1 MSGRDVAWT
10 TAAAT
15 GLGCTVAAVLAA
27 WLLLTNPLAVTTA
40 VTAHDPGVLVQ
51 TAAGAL
57 RDLAARLLQ

>member
-1 MSGRDVAWT
+1 MSGREAAWT

-40 VTAHDPGVLVQ
+40 ITAHDPIVLVQ

-57 RDLAARLLQ
+57 QDLATRLLR